1 MPPKVLIAEDDRDL
15 ATVVALS
22 VRTLW
27 PDSPVTIAGD
37 GTEAL
42 RRFEVEE
49 PDLVLLDVVMPGPD
63 GFEVCR
69 RIRAVSRVPI
79 LMLTAHAAT
88 VDEVRALEL
97 GADDYLAKPFDHLKL
112 LARLRALVRRAT
124 GSPAAPGC
132 ERAPDFA
139 CRDLTLDFSSWEVRV
154 GGEVVELT
162 ATEYQLLEAL
172 VRHAGRVMPHRMLL
186 DRVWGTAHAHD
197 THSLKEYVSRLRR
210 KIGDDADHPRYI
222 QTQWGVG
229 YRFVTPR

>member
-1 MPPKVLIAEDDRDL
+1 MSLKVLIAEDDRDL

-27 PDSPVTIAGD
+27 PDCPVTIVAD

-42 RRFEVEE
+42 RRFEAEE
-49 PDLVLLDVVMPGPD
+49 PDLVLLNVVMPGAD

-79 LMLTAHAAT
+79 LMLTERAAT
-88 VDEVRALEL
+88 VDEIRALDL
-97 GADDYLAKPFDHLKL
+97 GADDYLARPFDHLRL

-124 GSPAAPGC
+124 GPLPVPEC

-139 CRDLTLDFSSWEVRV
+139 SGDLTMDFTTQEVRV
-154 GGEVVELT
+154 GGEVIELT

-172 VRHAGRVMPHRMLL
+172 ARHAGRVMPHRLL
-186 DRVWGTAHAHD
+186 LERVWGPAHTHD
-197 THSLKEYVSRLRR
+197 PYSLKVYVSRLRR
-210 KIGDDADHPRYI
+210 KIGDDADRPRYI
-222 QTQWGVG
+222 QTQWGIG
-229 YRFVTPR
+229 YRFVPRR